1 MQRTVLTVEKAT
13 VNFDG
18 FIALDRLNF
27 TLNEGELHLVIGP
40 NGAGKT
46 TLLDVISGKVKP
58 VKGRVRFLKHF
69 DLAHSQEHHIVR
81 LGVARKFQ
89 TPSVFANLTVYQNL
103 ELAAG
108 YRENVLKLLYPL
120 PMEQREKIQTV
131 LAMVNLTPKADFLA
145 GRLAHGEKQWL
156 EIAMLLIQKP
166 KVLLL
171 DEPVAG
177 MTAKERK
184 QTGQLLRNIC
194 QDMSVIVVE
203 HDMEFVKEFAT
214 KVTVLHEGKT
224 LSEGTSAEVQ
234 RDPLV
239 IQAYLGRG
247 TRKRIVA

>member
-1 MQRTVLTVEKAT
+1 MQRTVLTVENAT

-18 FIALDRLNF
+18 FTALDRLSF
-27 TLNEGELHLVIGP
+27 TLKEGELHLVIGP

-46 TLLDVISGKVKP
+46 TLLDVISGKIKP
-58 VKGRVRFLKHF
+58 VKGRVRFLNHF
-69 DLAHSQEHHIVR
+69 DLVRSQEHHIVK

-89 TPSVFANLTVYQNL
+89 TPSVFTNLTVYQNL

-108 YRENVLKLLYPL
+108 YQENVLKLLFSL
-120 PMEQREKIQTV
+120 PAKQQRKIQEILT
-131 LAMVNLTPKADFLA
+131 MVNLAPKADFLA
-145 GRLAHGEKQWL
+145 GKLAHGEKQWL

-194 QDMSVIVVE
+194 QDMSVVVVE

-224 LSEGTSAEVQ
+224 LSEGAAAEVQ

-247 TRKRIVA
+247 ARKRIVA